1 MWKYVFKKIILMLPT
16 LFVVYSILFILKQ
29 LAPGDPVAI
38 YRHQEA
44 IFTTKGTLQDNL
56 SADYQYTSTA
66 QLLGTNLP
74 KFYFSILPSN
84 YPDSIYKI
92 IRKDQRE
99 MLTSLL
105 DKNGDWKFVNKF
117 YKDLQIS
124 ENKYFELNDSLK
136 NIFKSSYWAALQ
148 KLYIETNPVKQLYL
162 LATLENQTQNNTL
175 LHDNSITL
183 NSDYQNIINYPV
195 ENYWFPKLIWNG
207 FNNQFQFG
215 LNKVFKWDFGNS
227 FVDNRPVNQKL
238 MDHLKW
244 TLFMNFIA
252 IFIVFGISLPL
263 GVYLSVKENTW
274 VEKLIS
280 SFAFGIYALP
290 VFWVATLLIHV
301 FATNSYHMNF
311 FPASGI
317 GDPFVKGW
325 SAIIDTLWHLILP
338 IFCLVYHDI
347 AYLTLQM
354 KGSMLEV
361 FQQDYIKLAIAK
373 GLPKKQVVWNHA
385 FKNAFLPIATHFS
398 AIFPAMITG
407 SIIVENIFGIPG
419 MGDLAVKSILSQDWP
434 VVSSIVFITAILTMI
449 GMLLTDLIISR
460 LNPRISFS

>member
-1 MWKYVFKKIILMLPT
+1 MLPT
-16 LFVVYSILFILKQ
+16 LLVVYSILFILKQ

-44 IFTTKGTLQDNL
+44 IFATKGTLQDKL
-56 SADYQYTSTA
+56 AADFQYNSTA
-66 QLLGTNLP
+66 QLLGTDLP
-74 KFYFSILPSN
+74 LFYFSILPSN
-84 YPDSIYKI
+84 YPDTLYRI

-99 MLTSLL
+99 MLTCFL
-105 DKNGDWKFVNKF
+105 DKNGNWKFVNEYF
-117 YKDLQIS
+117 KDLQIS
-124 ENKYFELNDSLK
+124 ENKYFDLNDSLK
-136 NIFKSSYWAALQ
+136 NKYKSSYWAVLQ
-148 KLYIETNPVKQLYL
+148 KLFIETDSIKQVNL
-162 LATLENQTQNNTL
+162 LASLENQAQNNAILHEMSQTL
-175 LHDNSITL
+175 IA
-183 NSDYQNIINYPV
+183 DYQNIKNNSV
-195 ENYWFPKLIWNG
+195 GNYWMPKFIWHG

-215 LNKVFKWDFGNS
+215 LNKVFSWDFGNS

-263 GVYLSVKENTW
+263 GVYLSEKENTW
-274 VEKLIS
+274 IEKSIS

-301 FATNSYHMNF
+301 FATDSYHMNF

-325 SAIIDTLWHLILP
+325 SAILDTLWHLVLP
-338 IFCLVYHDI
+338 IFCLIYHDI
-347 AYLTLQM
+347 AYLSLQM

-373 GLPKKQVVWNHA
+373 GLPKKHVVWNHA
-385 FKNAFLPIATHFS
+385 FKNAFLPIATHIS

-434 VVSSIVFITAILTMI
+434 VVSSIVFITATLTMI
-449 GMLLTDLIISR
+449 GMLLTDLVISR
-460 LNPRISFS
+460 LNPRIRFS